1 MNRSQKAMPQGK
13 DRLSKPRQAFESS
26 DVLVFVE
33 DAAVTAASV
42 NHAQKIAGVFG
53 GKVVLVQVL
62 CKPVNGNGPIDPV
75 EWDIKKQQT
84 LKQLVLLT
92 KGSDV
97 ADQPCSVE
105 LLEGQCVNQIKAFMA
120 RRQDDI
126 AASLRPR
133 SDLEWHLSETA
144 WGVLSSQSAAVMM
157 IPDDALIEADAHY
170 RRILVPLDGSS
181 LAETAL
187 PVAMKLAR
195 AEQSELVICYVLP
208 ASSLTELAADD
219 PETARLHALVR
230 HRNEQ
235 AGKSYLA
242 RIGKRFEHNGLKISL
257 RISHGGDAR
266 RALIDIMS
274 EENADFVVMA
284 THGQSGHR
292 DVPTGDVA
300 RYVLGNANI
309 PVLLVRPRNN
319 RDHNHAF
326 GKVSSKGVRQPSGT
340 D

>member
-1 MNRSQKAMPQGK
+1 MTRSQQAMPPGK
-13 DRLSKPRQAFESS
+13 DQLSQPGQAFESS

-62 CKPVNGNGPIDPV
+62 CKPVNGSGPIDPV

-84 LKQLVLLT
+84 LKQLGMLT
-92 KGSDV
+92 KGSEG
-97 ADQPCSVE
+97 ANQPCSVE
-105 LLEGQCVNQIKAFMA
+105 LLEGQCVNQIKALMEH
-120 RRQDDI
+120 RQGDI

-133 SDLEWHLSETA
+133 SDIEWHLSETA
-144 WGVLSSQSAAVMM
+144 WGVLLSQSAAVLM
-157 IPDDALIEADAHY
+157 IPDDATIEPNAQY

-181 LAETAL
+181 RAEAAL

-195 AEQSELVICYVLP
+195 AEHAELIVCYVLP
-208 ASSLTELAADD
+208 APSLTELAAGD
-219 PETARLHALVR
+219 PETERLHALVR

-235 AGKSYLA
+235 AGKTYLA
-242 RIGKRFEHNGLKISL
+242 RIRKRFEHNGLKISV
-257 RISHGGDAR
+257 RVSHSGDAR
-266 RALIDIMS
+266 RALIDIIS
-274 EENADFVVMA
+274 KENTDFVVMA

-300 RYVLGNANI
+300 RYVLTNADI

-319 RDHNHAF
+319 RDDNHAF
-326 GKVSSKGVRQPSGT
+326 GKVSSTGVRQPAGT